1 MTGGGLL
8 EPLSQGSLAPLT
20 AEMFG
25 GDNDLLAYLA
35 GGMNGSESG
44 MSMDYALLPTSPIS
58 FGTDV
63 AMTPTAPSSTP
74 STGLL

>member
-25 GDNDLLAYLA
+25 GDNDLLAYLT
-35 GGMNGSESG
+35 GGMSGSESG
-44 MSMDYALLPTSPIS
+44 MSMDYSLLPTSPIS
-58 FGTDV
+58 FAADV
-63 AMTPTAPSSTP
+63 AMTPTTSTP